1 MKVSRGVYSAMY
13 RNSLPCPVTTAT
25 ASRSSASSWVRSR
38 SLDFDAALSSWWMW
52 VSCRVLEATDTES
65 WLRASTRSNGGHTFK
80 QRPGLRW
87 PRVLKSAGASSR
99 SRECSGDGAQRG
111 LRCDVRN
118 TAPAATF
125 LHKKCTGRPSDCAL
139 LLVQL
144 VEQAEP
150 AGHVA
155 RGRGLQEEGGAD
167 RERYQGDRDLGACDA
182 AGQEYARHGGR
193 DDSGVAAPAQEDDLV
208 ARPPAAPVWKQAGQD
223 GHRAGHKDKDR
234 HHHET
239 AEEVVLERVEGQVDA

>member
-1 MKVSRGVYSAMY
+1 MSA
-13 RNSLPCPVTTAT
+13 
-25 ASRSSASSWVRSR
+25 
-38 SLDFDAALSSWWMW
+38 
-52 VSCRVLEATDTES
+52 LEGL
-65 WLRASTRSNGGHTFK
+65 LR
-80 QRPGLRW
+80 QRPSLRW

-99 SRECSGDGAQRG
+99 RREYSGDGTQRG

-125 LHKKCTGRPSDCAL
+125 LHTRCTGRASDCAL

-167 RERYQGDRDLGACDA
+167 RERYQEDRDLGACDA

-193 DDSGVAAPAQEDDLV
+193 DDPCVAAPAQEDDLV

-223 GHRAGHKDKDR
+223 GNGAGHEDKDR
-234 HHHET
+234 HNHKT